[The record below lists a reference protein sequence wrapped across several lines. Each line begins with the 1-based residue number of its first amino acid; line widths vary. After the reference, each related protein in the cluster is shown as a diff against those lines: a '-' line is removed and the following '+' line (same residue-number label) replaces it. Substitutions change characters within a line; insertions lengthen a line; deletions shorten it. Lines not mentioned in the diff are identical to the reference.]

1 MISSI
6 NPFTGKVIYEH
17 REHTAGEVESIIVKT
32 HHAYQQWKN
41 TGMEQRGKFFKHLAT
56 LLRSN
61 KETYARLITEEMGK
75 IIVES
80 RGEVEKCAWL
90 CDYYAEH
97 AASMLEPE
105 FYESD
110 AGKSYVRF
118 DPVGIIYG
126 IMPWNFPFWQVFR
139 AAVPTMMAGNA
150 FILKHAPNVLQTAK
164 AIEKLFREAGFPEN
178 IFSLVII
185 PVELS
190 EKIVA
195 HPLVEGVTLTGSQ
208 RAGTIVAAQAG
219 KYLKKSVLELG
230 GSDPYIVLKDAEFN
244 VSCKTGVCSRML
256 NAGQV
261 CISAKRFIVE
271 EAVLDQFLEEQKH
284 LLENMVLEDPMLE
297 TSDMGPMARLDLLE
311 NIEKQVNE
319 STAKGAKVLCGG
331 HRLKP
336 DSLFYAPTLLTNVR
350 KGMPVF
356 DEETFGPVSVVIP
369 AKDAEDAIRIANDT
383 PYGLGASL
391 WTQDL
396 ALAEKLAAQ
405 LEAGAVF
412 INGMTKSDPRLPF
425 GGTKRSGYGR
435 ELSTMGIREFVN
447 AKTVWIA

>member
-17 REHTAGEVESIIVKT
+17 REHTAGEVESIIAKT

-208 RAGTIVAAQAG
+208 RAGTIV
-219 KYLKKSVLELG
+219 
-230 GSDPYIVLKDAEFN
+230 
-244 VSCKTGVCSRML
+244 
-256 NAGQV
+256 
-261 CISAKRFIVE
+261 
-271 EAVLDQFLEEQKH
+271 EAL
-284 LLENMVLEDPMLE
+284 
-297 TSDMGPMARLDLLE
+297 
-311 NIEKQVNE
+311 I
-319 STAKGAKVLCGG
+319 
-331 HRLKP
+331 
-336 DSLFYAPTLLTNVR
+336 PTL
-350 KGMPVF
+350 F
-356 DEETFGPVSVVIP
+356 
-369 AKDAEDAIRIANDT
+369 
-383 PYGLGASL
+383 
-391 WTQDL
+391 
-396 ALAEKLAAQ
+396 
-405 LEAGAVF
+405 
-412 INGMTKSDPRLPF
+412 
-425 GGTKRSGYGR
+425 
-435 ELSTMGIREFVN
+435 
-447 AKTVWIA
+447 